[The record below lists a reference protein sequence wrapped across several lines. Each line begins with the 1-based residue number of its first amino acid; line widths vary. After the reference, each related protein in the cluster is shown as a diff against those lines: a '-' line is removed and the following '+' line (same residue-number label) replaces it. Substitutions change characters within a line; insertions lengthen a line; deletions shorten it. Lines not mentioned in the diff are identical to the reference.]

1 MKERKGFWHFTKM
14 RLISWLAPLAV
25 ITACSSDGPS
35 TSGGGAGST
44 AAGGSMAGQ
53 AAMAGSGAN
62 LGGAGGAP
70 GASGTTNVAGGGMD
84 SSGGAAA
91 GSGGSASGGMSG
103 GGGSGGTG
111 GGGAH
116 VPVPSPGCGKANP
129 VNGSRT
135 IMTGGQ
141 SAMFNVNV
149 PAGYEASTPLP
160 LGFGFH
166 GFGNGACGPAQ
177 GECRGFAMLPAVTVY
192 MKSISDGWEQQQVL
206 EQNIT
211 YFQDVL
217 ALMKNEYCI
226 DQSRIFIAGVSSGG
240 QFIEHLTCRFGDTL
254 WQTTAVSASV
264 VNAANQNCKGT
275 PPALVIHGV
284 TDQAGNYGQ
293 GVAEMFAKR
302 NGCSAT
308 APAGLAQ
315 AKTDMMTAF
324 NAKQA
329 QHVCLDWDGCTKN
342 PVQYCISSQITY
354 NGLTHGW
361 PMVGGQLIADFQK
374 KLQ

>member
-1 MKERKGFWHFTKM
+1 M
-14 RLISWLAPLAV
+14 RRSVTLALTLVALS
-25 ITACSSDGPS
+25 ACSSESPS
-35 TSGGGAGST
+35 GSAGAAGTLGAGGSSAGQAPTGGAGS
-44 AAGGSMAGQ
+44 AAS
-53 AAMAGSGAN
+53 
-62 LGGAGGAP
+62 
-70 GASGTTNVAGGGMD
+70 GASGTGTTLGGSSAGAGEAGSAPGGN
-84 SSGGAAA
+84 GGAA
-91 GSGGSASGGMSG
+91 GSGGAGGMSG
-103 GGGSGGTG
+103 GGGQ

-116 VPVPSPGCGKANP
+116 QPVASAGCGKANP
-129 VNGSRT
+129 ATGSRT

-141 SAMFNVNV
+141 SAMFNVNL
-149 PAGYEASTPLP
+149 PAGYDATKPMP

-166 GFGNGACGPAQ
+166 GFGNGACGPTQ

-192 MKSISDGWEQQQVL
+192 MKSISEGWEQSQVL

-226 DQSRIFIAGVSSGG
+226 DESRIFVAGVSSGG
-240 QFIEHLTCRFGDTL
+240 QFVEHLTCRFGDKL
-254 WQTTAVSASV
+254 WQTTPVSASV

-275 PPALVIHGV
+275 PPVLVIHGV

-302 NGCSAT
+302 NGCSAQV
-308 APAGLAQ
+308 PAGLAQ
-315 AKTDMMTAF
+315 AKMDMMDAF

-329 QHVCLDWDGCTKN
+329 EHVCLDWDGCTAN
-342 PVQYCISSQITY
+342 PVQFCISSQITY

-361 PMVGGQLIADFQK
+361 PMIGGMLISDFQK